1 MLNERFCEKLP
12 KEKQI
17 KKKQTN
23 QKQTTLY
30 CSSSVHVNNKYAL
43 VVKIQTHNFKK

>member
-1 MLNERFCEKLP
+1 MKDFAKNYQRRNKL
-12 KEKQI
+12 